1 MAEAAQIIAEAISN
15 ASVGIGICIIVH
27 GLLS

>member
-1 MAEAAQIIAEAISN
+1 MVEAAHIIAEAIGN
-15 ASVGIGICIIVH
+15 ASVGIGICIIMH